1 MKGFRV
7 TKILK
12 ENIFE
17 GVLTELE
24 LDKRVL
30 ETRSYKESDLS
41 SSFHVKG
48 HPTEKV

>member
-7 TKILK
+7 TKIRK

-24 LDKRVL
+24 LDERVL
-30 ETRSYKESDLS
+30 ETISYNESDPS
-41 SSFHVKG
+41 SSFHVKR

>member
-17 GVLTELE
+17 GVLTELK
-24 LDKRVL
+24 LDERVP
-30 ETRSYKESDLS
+30 ETISYKVFDPS